1 MLPTDTYRNS
11 PYSTEEDLAERRRL
25 TMELR
30 QRQLDNL
37 KSYVPNRKFPSSI
50 NEAGRNFGTNVA
62 NFGRGALNMADDFY
76 RGVIGMDPRTA
87 SPSTTSPVL
96 NLGLSPDVSTLADRM
111 SPTEDPTGTGT
122 VLLPNAPGTGTVL
135 RSNQSPALQQDP
147 ALASDN
153 MALAPI
159 PALVSNVSM
168 PLDQFE
174 SASTDR
180 KRDRTT
186 FGEFLANR
194 PGMSE
199 RLIRMGSAMQGA
211 SPRGLTAAMAAMG
224 QEYSNVNAEQR
235 AQEALMAQAQQKQIE
250 EEKSKAED
258 LEEKLIPIDK
268 LALRLST
275 ALEEFGAFDNVTG
288 ITIKDLIA
296 RVGDYAGLGN
306 ADREAFRFQLRKII
320 VEETLLNT
328 ENTKGAISNYEMK
341 LFKSG
346 VPKMNDTEEV
356 WISWLQ
362 DRLVMLDITR
372 DRIANGYK
380 ASPDDNWGGKF
391 GDKKAPEA
399 GGSGSKYR
407 AMDIVTN

>member
-1 MLPTDTYRNS
+1 MLPTDIYRNS

-30 QRQLDNL
+30 QRQLDNF
-37 KSYVPNRKFPSSI
+37 KSSFPSSI
-50 NEAGRNFGTNVA
+50 NEAGKKVGTNVT

-76 RGVIGMDPRTA
+76 RGVIGMDPRTS
-87 SPSTTSPVL
+87 SPPTTSPVL

-111 SPTEDPTGTGT
+111 SPTDDPTGTGT
-122 VLLPNAPGTGTVL
+122 VLRPNAPGTGTVL

-153 MALAPI
+153 MDLAPI
-159 PALVSNVSM
+159 PALFPNVSM
-168 PLDQFE
+168 PVDQFE

-224 QEYSNVNAEQR
+224 QEYANVNAEQR

-250 EEKSKAED
+250 EEQKTAKN
-258 LEEKLIPIDK
+258 LEEQLVPIDK
-268 LALRLST
+268 LAFRLSS
-275 ALEEFGAFDNVTG
+275 ALEEFDMFDNVTG
-288 ITIKDLIA
+288 ITLPDLFN
-296 RVGDYAGLGN
+296 RLRDYSGYGN
-306 ADREAFRFQLRKII
+306 AEREAFRFDLRKLI

-328 ENTKGAISNYEMK
+328 ANTKGAISNYEMK

-346 VPKMNDTEEV
+346 VPKMNDDERV
-356 WISWLQ
+356 WKSWLES
-362 DRLVMLDITR
+362 RLQMLEIFR
-372 DRIANGYK
+372 KRISAGYK
-380 ASPDDNWGGKF
+380 ASPEDNWDGLL

>member
-1 MLPTDTYRNS
+1 MYPLDIYRNS
-11 PYSTEEDLAERRRL
+11 PRSAEEELAERRRV
-25 TMELR
+25 TMNLR
-30 QRQLDNL
+30 QRQLENFL
-37 KSYVPNRKFPSSI
+37 SNFPSSI
-50 NEAGRNFGTNVA
+50 NEAGSNFSTNVT

-76 RGVIGMDPRTA
+76 RGVIGMDPRTSNISD
-87 SPSTTSPVL
+87 SPISNAQQDMTNSSPTTTPAPTAVDDPMLQQSPVATSPV
-96 NLGLSPDVSTLADRM
+96 A
-111 SPTEDPTGTGT
+111 
-122 VLLPNAPGTGTVL
+122 
-135 RSNQSPALQQDP
+135 SPALSTDP
-147 ALASDN
+147 N
-153 MALAPI
+153 LAPI
-159 PALVSNVSM
+159 PALFPNVSM

-391 GDKKAPEA
+391 GDKKAPKA